1 MYIGT
6 IDNLI
11 VNHDLFLVCKYILYS
26 YTKYTKP
33 SGYSLSVDRT
43 ISDTRMLNFQDYTG
57 LTDFCKYVRVLSIHY
72 AQASDFPGLYRFPY
86 FHKCG
91 RILNIRRDA
100 IKEGF

>member
-26 YTKYTKP
+26 YTKYTQP

-86 FHKCG
+86 FHKYDMV
-91 RILNIRRDA
+91 LNIRRDA